1 MTTASK
7 LKQTLAG
14 LKSSQAT
21 LKDYAEKARHDEA
34 KAAFQ
39 EAHEVVGS
47 IVQGMEERV
56 SRIEFEEPQFKG

>member
-14 LKSSQAT
+14 LKSARAT
-21 LKDYAEKARHDEA
+21 LKEYAEKARHDEA

-39 EAHEVVGS
+39 DAQEVIGG
-47 IVQGMEERV
+47 IVQGLEERI
-56 SRIEFEEPQFKG
+56 SHIEFEEPQFKG